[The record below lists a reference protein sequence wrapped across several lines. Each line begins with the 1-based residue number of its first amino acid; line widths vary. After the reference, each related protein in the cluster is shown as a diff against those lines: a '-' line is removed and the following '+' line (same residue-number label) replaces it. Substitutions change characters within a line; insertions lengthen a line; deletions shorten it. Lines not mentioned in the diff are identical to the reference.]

1 MSLYHC
7 GQSYN
12 NMIWFSFKSLGKEQ
26 VAYPHPQGPRLFCSF
41 AIQDKENV
49 INIEIENSTL
59 FIAFIFLQSYK
70 KGGFIIKKLS
80 TLCTLIKK
88 FTIYFHLYLYFHDI
102 FNKADAADSLLKRIE
117 TLESLV
123 NKTDTTVTE

>member
-1 MSLYHC
+1 
-7 GQSYN
+7 
-12 NMIWFSFKSLGKEQ
+12 MIFFKSLGKEQ

-49 INIEIENSTL
+49 ISIKTKNSTL

-102 FNKADAADSLLKRIE
+102 FVESRSSFLSEQHLIDMSTQISDSLFRHSQQCSLLRRNKLE
-117 TLESLV
+117 TYQ
-123 NKTDTTVTE
+123 